1 MGEITL
7 VTCFFDLGRGNDK
20 NLDANLRKTPEK
32 YLNAFK
38 HWARIQNKLIVY
50 TDEAGVEPVRE
61 IRKGF
66 GLEDK
71 TIIIQIDDLFGL
83 EPDLFAR
90 MERVSK
96 KDDFL
101 NFRYFQ
107 KASSNNPKYDYLWMM
122 KYYFMNDALNRGLLS
137 EQVAWVDFGFDHGGI
152 LYYDEDFD
160 FNWEYDFGDKIHI
173 FCLMDPDSI
182 SGIQILQYLP
192 DCVMGSMYGLPRTR
206 VADFWTLVRN
216 AIEGLLAL
224 DCIDDDQ
231 LMVLMAYK
239 ARPELFKVYVTD
251 WQMALKLCGGDHM
264 RLREKKLP
272 KAENKYK
279 RALRI
284 FVRKFIK
291 NPKEPKTNYVNRCYD
306 MAVRF
311 WGK

>member
-20 NLDANLRKTPEK
+20 NLDSNLRKTPEK

-61 IRKGF
+61 IRKEF

-96 KDDFL
+96 KEDFL

-160 FNWEYDFGDKIHI
+160 FIWEYDFGDKIHI